1 MPFERLSPGDGLTTA
16 GAFLESGRESP
27 AGRSPIVVRLTG
39 ASTRVGGRT
48 VWRDVGLELPT
59 GEIMAVLGPNGAGKS
74 TLLKTI
80 VGLLPLA
87 AGSIDVLGQTPKRAR
102 SRIGYVPQRRHFGT
116 DVRLR
121 GWDLVRLGL
130 DGDRWGFPVTQLWR
144 RTRMVSPG
152 RRVDEALDLV
162 GARAL
167 ARRPIGELSGG
178 EQQRILIAQAL
189 VRRPQLLL
197 LDEPLESLDL
207 AYQSEISRLIQGV
220 SNELHASVLLVAHDV
235 NPLLPYVDRICYLAG
250 GRAAVGTP
258 DKVITSRTLSALYG
272 TDVEVIHARNGQILV
287 AGRPEGVGC
296 ADHHED
302 KGSSKKSVVAG

>member
-1 MPFERLSPGDGLTTA
+1 MTIAGTVTGSRRKAARGQTSP
-16 GAFLESGRESP
+16 
-27 AGRSPIVVRLTG
+27 VVRLTD
-39 ASTRVGGRT
+39 ASVRIGGRT
-48 VWRDVGLELPT
+48 VWREVGLELPA

-87 AGSIDVLGQTPKRAR
+87 TGSIDVLGQTPKQAR

-130 DGDRWGFPVTQLWR
+130 DGDRWGFAFTQVWR
-144 RTRMVSPG
+144 RARTGSPG
-152 RRVDEALDLV
+152 RQVDEALDLV
-162 GARAL
+162 GARGL

-207 AYQSEISRLIQGV
+207 AFQSEISRLIQMV
-220 SNELHASVLLVAHDV
+220 SREVHASVLLVAHDV
-235 NPLLPYVDRICYLAG
+235 NPLLPYVDRICYIAG

-258 DKVITSRTLSALYG
+258 DQVITSRTLSALYG
-272 TDVEVIHARNGQILV
+272 MDVEVIHARNGQILV

-302 KGSSKKSVVAG
+302 EGTSKQPVVAG